1 MITATP
7 TMSLEE
13 CKELELKSLLK
24 ALNFSYDKMEEIIKE
39 VEAEKEAEALRKK
52 EKEELSKAREKL
64 IDMMIEYSFVLSK
77 GTLEITE
84 ADREELIKM
93 LLLAE
98 KEITSSDWY
107 KHNDFFKSSKKPAA
121 TAIKKEVK
129 NPKEMSEAE
138 DTLDAF
144 LTAIFGESK

>member
-107 KHNDFFKSSKKPAA
+107 KHNDFFKSPKKPAA
-121 TAIKKEVK
+121 TVIKKEVK

-138 DTLDAF
+138 DTPDAF
-144 LTAIFGESK
+144 LTALFGERK